1 MISTLISSHVSPITH
16 SFCFQPTNLQH
27 FFFTQPTFFIS
38 FLIFIKK
45 SFLNTHLLVG
55 EKHFFL
61 KKSYCY
67 ANRLHCYIITLHPNL
82 AAIPHLSFFGEMVGW
97 SITPVLKTGLLRGT
111 GGSNPSLS
119 AKRFGNG
126 CDNVHSRFLGF
137 VSAVGWQGR
146 EIKQCPRRCGG
157 LRGHCCVRICSC
169 VFYWKAFSL
178 RPLPPMARSFM

>member
-1 MISTLISSHVSPITH
+1 MPFIAVLFLPESVISTLISSHVSPITH

-27 FFFTQPTFFIS
+27 FFFTPLTFFIS

-67 ANRLHCYIITLHPNL
+67 ANRLHSCILILHPNL

-97 SITPVLKTGLLRGT
+97 SITPVLKTGVLRGT

-137 VSAVGWQGR
+137 VSAVGWAGTGD
-146 EIKQCPRRCGG
+146 KAMPSKVWWASGAL
-157 LRGHCCVRICSC
+157 LR
-169 VFYWKAFSL
+169 
-178 RPLPPMARSFM
+178 